1 MSTPAILQARDVHCM
16 LGENP
21 VLRGASFDAA
31 QGEFLAVLGSNGAGK
46 STLLD
51 LLAGI
56 RKPDRGEVLLEGQ
69 PLFRIPPF
77 RRARLLCH
85 LPQGV
90 RTNLPFR
97 VQQVVLM
104 GRSALADDW
113 FESEEDLR
121 AVEAAMERTGSSE
134 LRHRAFSSLSGG
146 ERQRVLLA
154 ACLAQQAKVLLMDE
168 PSTYLDLHQQLHCFR
183 LLREEAARGS
193 LCIAVTHDLNLALAH
208 CTRILVLREGVIA
221 ADMQTAE
228 AWQRREWLH
237 WFSPRL
243 SVETSHEG
251 NTWVAYR

>member
-1 MSTPAILQARDVHCM
+1 MSATLLQARNIHCT
-16 LGENP
+16 LGTNH
-21 VLRGASFDAA
+21 VLRGANFDASP
-31 QGEFLAVLGSNGAGK
+31 GEFLAVLGSNGAGT

-51 LLAGI
+51 TLAGI
-56 RKPDRGEVLLEGQ
+56 RKPNNGDVLVDGQ
-69 PLFRIPPF
+69 LLAQIPVSRRSRI
-77 RRARLLCH
+77 LCH

-90 RTNLPFR
+90 STNLPFR

-113 FESEEDLR
+113 FESAEDHR
-121 AVEAAMERTGSSE
+121 VAEAAMERTDCLD

-154 ACLAQQAKVLLMDE
+154 ACLAQQAKILLMDE

-193 LCIAVTHDLNLALAH
+193 LCVTVTHDLNLALSH
-208 CTRILVLREGVIA
+208 CSRILVLRDGVIA
-221 ADMQTAE
+221 ADMQTTE
-228 AWQRREWLH
+228 AWNNRDWLH

-243 SVETSHEG
+243 CVETSNEG
-251 NTWVAYR
+251 NAWVAYR